1 MRRVNTLVTGIKGLG
16 FSTMVSIVE
25 QKAHALTVNDVNG
38 LLDHS
43 LPILTAIAQI
53 LIATI
58 TIIKLLKNNK
68 KDNE

>member
-1 MRRVNTLVTGIKGLG
+1 MHRVNTLVTGIKGLG
-16 FSTMVSIVE
+16 FSAMVSIVE